1 MANCGS
7 WLEKDVLQDTF
18 SNSWTL
24 VPRREDQVPRKELGR
39 TCRTSSSA
47 GLHQAAQP
55 QLKCSAVASLH
66 CWLGRAGGRDQLQGS
81 MRASHAV
88 QQVVNGKQALTG
100 AHSGAK
106 NVAKT
111 EAHYFLRHQR
121 SRAKA
126 ATAYYFTPGRSCFQ
140 AALLGDS
147 HCPLPTWCTAS
158 NPPLAPFQSAR
169 AAALRSLWL
178 HSLVFHPPL
187 TIPRKGKHTF
197 VQIMATWCYK
207 CLFMLRACQ
216 GQYSWINNWKWGFRF
231 KLPTPS
237 FAQKFN
243 LCLLLLEPIKIFQHS
258 KYQRTFRGEKKK
270 KQHCYCFFMLLNY
283 YYVLNSPVTFKSWSK
298 CQEGFFDRL
307 VGLNW
312 NELILPYPRP
322 VNGQGPPHS
331 PRMPFTCLP
340 PRVHEGAAPF
350 SHHMVEPLPSFVVDG
365 LSH

>member
-24 VPRREDQVPRKELGR
+24 VPRREDQVPRKEVGR

-81 MRASHAV
+81 MRASHTV
-88 QQVVNGKQALTG
+88 QQVVNGKQALNG

-111 EAHYFLRHQR
+111 EAHYFLRYQR

-147 HCPLPTWCTAS
+147 HCPLPTWCMAS
-158 NPPLAPFQSAR
+158 NPPLMPFQSAR

-207 CLFMLRACQ
+207 CLSMLRPCQ
-216 GQYSWINNWKWGFRF
+216 GQYSWINNWKWGFQF

-270 KQHCYCFFMLLNY
+270 NNIAIAFICCYIAIMGWTPQWLSKADQNARRVFLTDLLGWIEMN
-283 YYVLNSPVTFKSWSK
+283 
-298 CQEGFFDRL
+298 
-307 VGLNW
+307 
-312 NELILPYPRP
+312 
-322 VNGQGPPHS
+322 
-331 PRMPFTCLP
+331 
-340 PRVHEGAAPF
+340 
-350 SHHMVEPLPSFVVDG
+350 
-365 LSH
+365 